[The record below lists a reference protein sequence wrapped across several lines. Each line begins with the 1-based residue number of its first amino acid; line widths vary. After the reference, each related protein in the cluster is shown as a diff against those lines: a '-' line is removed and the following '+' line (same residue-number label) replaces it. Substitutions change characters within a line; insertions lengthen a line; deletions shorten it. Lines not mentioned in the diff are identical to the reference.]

1 MRITGESSMIIT
13 NVSLVL
19 ENEVVKGS
27 LELRDGK
34 IVSMSDSQSQVTGAY
49 DGEGDFLMPGFI
61 ELHTD
66 NLEQYFTPR
75 PKVDWPPFSAM
86 SAHDTQ
92 LIGSGITT
100 VLDAVA
106 LGDFRDE
113 KRQTN
118 LDLFINTV
126 VDSQKR
132 NLTRAEHLLHLRCEV
147 PHESTVGMFE
157 KYVDLPEVQLVSLM
171 DHAPGQRQFVDVEKY
186 RTYYQGKHNLTDSE
200 MAAFEKKQVALSER
214 WSTQNRNEIC
224 RQCREHNIPTASHD
238 DATTAHVQ
246 ESKDLGMVIAEFP
259 TTVEA
264 AKRSHELGLKVLMGA
279 PNVVRGGSHSGNVAA
294 HELASH
300 GVLDILSS
308 DYYPMSLLEGIYKLS
323 WDERNTLTLPQAVQL
338 VTKNPAQA
346 LSLDDRGVIAEGKR
360 ADLVLAK
367 QVDGHPLVARVW
379 RQGKKVF

>member
-1 MRITGESSMIIT
+1 MIIT
-13 NVSLVL
+13 NVNLVL

-34 IVSMSDSQSQVTGAY
+34 IVSMSDSQSQVAGAY

-186 RTYYQGKHNLTDSE
+186 RTYYQ
-200 MAAFEKKQVALSER
+200 A
-214 WSTQNRNEIC
+214 ST
-224 RQCREHNIPTASHD
+224 T
-238 DATTAHVQ
+238 
-246 ESKDLGMVIAEFP
+246 
-259 TTVEA
+259 
-264 AKRSHELGLKVLMGA
+264 
-279 PNVVRGGSHSGNVAA
+279 
-294 HELASH
+294 
-300 GVLDILSS
+300 
-308 DYYPMSLLEGIYKLS
+308 
-323 WDERNTLTLPQAVQL
+323 
-338 VTKNPAQA
+338 
-346 LSLDDRGVIAEGKR
+346 
-360 ADLVLAK
+360 
-367 QVDGHPLVARVW
+367 
-379 RQGKKVF
+379 

>member
-1 MRITGESSMIIT
+1 MIIT
-13 NVSLVL
+13 NVNLVL

-294 HELASH
+294 HELAAH

-323 WDERNTLTLPQAVQL
+323 WDERNSLTLPQAVQL
-338 VTKNPAQA
+338 VTNNPAQA

>member
-1 MRITGESSMIIT
+1 MIIT
-13 NVSLVL
+13 NVNLVL